1 MFGFDIFGKTVKSV
15 AEGVNSV
22 VQTFTGS
29 EKERDRY
36 KHNEYVNT
44 QNSFSSEFHN
54 RNNRTLWDSFWDG
67 INRMPRPLFVVLIV
81 AYFILSYVNPEEFQ
95 VLNLGLSTVPEKMWY
110 VLSAI
115 IGFYFCARELHKIRE
130 KKEMA
135 IGHIEFNQMKAQIDN
150 LRKQKQD
157 EKDLELFRKET
168 NEIIDNLENTSVEE
182 WLKKKR

>member
-1 MFGFDIFGKTVKSV
+1 MFGFDIFGKVVKSV
-15 AEGVNSV
+15 SEGVNSV

-29 EKERDRY
+29 EKERDLH

-44 QNSFSSEFHN
+44 QKSFSSEFHSRN
-54 RNNRTLWDSFWDG
+54 RRTLWDSFWDG

-95 VLNLGLSTVPEKMWY
+95 ILNLGLSTVPEKMWY

-130 KKEMA
+130 KKGMV
-135 IGHIEFNQMKAQIDN
+135 IDSLEFQKMREQIDQ
-150 LRKQKQD
+150 LRQKKQD
-157 EKDLELFRKET
+157 EKDLTDFRSET
-168 NEIIDNLENTSVEE
+168 DEMLDNIDS
-182 WLKKKR
+182 